1 MKKHLLRALV
11 LSFLCLW
18 QVPAIACLS
27 CNRPLQ
33 VSIFDDNFW
42 QYTFY
47 MALPF
52 VVVGLLVRG
61 IYKLK

>member
-1 MKKHLLRALV
+1 MKKHLQKALV
-11 LSFLCLW
+11 LFLLCLW
-18 QVPAIACLS
+18 QVPAFACLS

-33 VSIFDDNFW
+33 VSIFDENFW
-42 QYTFY
+42 LYSFY

-61 IYKLK
+61 IHKLK